1 MSFREKSIAITMV
14 ALVVASALYAAV
26 VIPRLQDDGA
36 MDTAY
41 QVPLAVAV
49 IVLVL
54 IVATGHAVL
63 AARQPGATSREVSA
77 DERMAVSRGRA
88 AAGYTLA
95 VTTIGVAGLAM
106 AETAWFWI
114 ANALAA
120 ALVLA
125 ELVAGVS
132 TLLILRRTG

>member
-1 MSFREKSIAITMV
+1 MSFRQKSISITMV
-14 ALVVASALYAAV
+14 ALVVASALYAAI

-54 IVATGHAVL
+54 IAATGHAIL
-63 AARQPGATSREVSA
+63 AARQPGGTGRAASEH
-77 DERMAVSRGRA
+77 ERIALWRGRA

-95 VTTIGVAGLAM
+95 VTTVGVAGLAM